1 MNGRTNS
8 TSTGEELIQIP
19 LDPVETFVASAYNGY
34 VELKWDDPV
43 DKYATPEG
51 EVAQDPQQLVS
62 KWSYTTIV
70 KKEGSDPTEPKDGI
84 PVVNSNIRDQYK
96 ETPFTDNNVVNNTEY
111 HYAAFAINEDE
122 VSSDGVYQTAIPKA
136 YSLVLAENTWEQIN
150 YVANEGIAA
159 SVWDIGDTK
168 DVLVSNM
175 RLYPSVTEDV
185 TIPFAIIGFDIMDK
199 SDGTGKAPITFIAMK
214 ITDDWLG
221 NNAFNRDY
229 TYFYESNN
237 FNKIYNTF
245 ITQLPS
251 ELTNTIPEV
260 VAHIG
265 IATGTKK
272 PSHPSISD
280 ATWEDYQYNCKTF
293 GFVAREV
300 VGDSWI
306 DQGVLSMMPE
316 LDSQIGYPQFPY
328 FATSANRNNYDYY
341 GYYMGS
347 SAGPEYFGWAMSMS
361 IKDFYDDDI
370 WYLTLKKNLTKLSS
384 YSSSSSNAPTNF
396 FRPGFCVGKSSV

>member
-1 MNGRTNS
+1 MNGRSNS
-8 TSTGEELIQIP
+8 TSTGEEVIQIP

-62 KWSYTTIV
+62 KWLYTTIV
-70 KKEGSDPTEPKDGI
+70 KKEGSDPTGPKDGI

-175 RLYPSVTEDV
+175 KLYPSVTEDV

-199 SDGTGKAPITFIAMK
+199 SDGTGEAPITFIAMTVTEDWRGGILQNAVNYYDFPIFDK
-214 ITDDWLG
+214 IQ
-221 NNAFNRDY
+221 
-229 TYFYESNN
+229 
-237 FNKIYNTF
+237 NTLP
-245 ITQLPS
+245 TQLPS
-251 ELTNTIPEV
+251 ELLAVVPEV
-260 VAHIG
+260 ITHVITATKHIANDPPAYEYPTYDSYTFNFTPRNVFG
-265 IATGTKK
+265 DDWQECVRGNIT
-272 PSHPSISD
+272 PS
-280 ATWEDYQYNCKTF
+280 
-293 GFVAREV
+293 GFE
-300 VGDSWI
+300 I
-306 DQGVLSMMPE
+306 QNE
-316 LDSQIGYPQFPY
+316 YPQFPY
-328 FATSANRNNYDYY
+328 FATISNRINYDYY
-341 GYYMGS
+341 GYYSGDGSNVDWAFASTFVDYINEGSYRDPYVAWFGIHHDDGNRIYDSIGMGFS
-347 SAGPEYFGWAMSMS
+347 TEAYV
-361 IKDFYDDDI
+361 
-370 WYLTLKKNLTKLSS
+370 
-384 YSSSSSNAPTNF
+384 
-396 FRPGFCVGKSSV
+396 RPGFCVGKSSV

>member
-19 LDPVETFVASAYNGY
+19 LDPVETFVTSAYNGY
-34 VELKWDDPV
+34 VEITWDDPV

-70 KKEGSDPTEPKDGI
+70 KKEGSDPTGPKDGI

-96 ETPFTDNNVVNNTEY
+96 STPFTDTNVVNNTEY

-122 VSSDGVYQTAIPKA
+122 VSSDGVYQIAIPKA

-150 YVANEGIAA
+150 DVANEGIAA

-175 RLYPSVTEDV
+175 KLYPSVIEDV
-185 TIPFAIIGFDIMDK
+185 TIPFAIIGFDVMDK
-199 SDGTGKAPITFIAMK
+199 ADGTGKAPITFIAM
-214 ITDDWLG
+214 TVTEDLFG
-221 NNAFNRDY
+221 VNAFHSDY
-229 TYFYESNN
+229 TYFYESNL
-237 FNKIYNTF
+237 FDHLYNTF

-251 ELTNTIPEV
+251 ELANTIPEV

-265 IATGTKK
+265 VATGEKK
-272 PSHPSISD
+272 PSSPSIN

-293 GFVAREV
+293 GFVGREV

-306 DQGVLSMMPE
+306 DQGLQSMMPE

-328 FATSANRNNYDYY
+328 FATSSNRNNYNYY
-341 GYYMGS
+341 GYYMNP
-347 SAGPEYFGWAMSMS
+347 SAGPEDFGWCMSMS
-361 IKDFYDDDI
+361 IKNFYDDI
-370 WYLTLKKNLTKLSS
+370 VHYLTLVKNQTKLSG
-384 YSSSSSNAPTNF
+384 YGYNSSNDPYNF